1 MWLFA
6 LALTAAQPV
15 ATSEAPSAQV
25 KAILQNCDAHK
36 FETTIDVTVAGATK
50 KSHVK
55 LCGKDGQSDADWLRT
70 LKDAAAKTQSNSK
83 MPPAVRNQIVAAL
96 NLEIFR
102 LSGPDSP
109 RTATGSPALDG
120 ISELPPI
127 PDGSQPSAT
136 AALPPPRAVIEPSVQ
151 SEGYSSLPPMPSAPP
166 PPVHVLANEAMASVP
181 LLSSPKIS
189 FSCVVPGESAEG
201 PCTDFNR
208 DTLLTVR
215 ADEDLPAG
223 TSLRFVR
230 SGQRR
235 ADIELAQL
243 KRGASERFPL
253 PQDVC
258 RGVNGGKLEIRVVRP
273 SPAVG
278 PDGQEVGSDGPFVLR
293 C

>member
-1 MWLFA
+1 MWLLA
-6 LALTAAQPV
+6 LAMTAVPPTA
-15 ATSEAPSAQV
+15 SEAPSAQV

-36 FETTIDVTVAGATK
+36 FETTIDVTVDGAVK

-55 LCGKDGQSDADWLRT
+55 LCGMDGQTDADWLRT
-70 LKDAAAKTQSNSK
+70 LKDAALKTQSNSK

-96 NLEIFR
+96 GLEILR
-102 LSGPDSP
+102 LSSP
-109 RTATGSPALDG
+109 GSLRKAPKSSALDG

-127 PDGSQPSAT
+127 PDGPQPSAT
-136 AALPPPRAVIEPSVQ
+136 AALPPPRVVIEPSIQ
-151 SEGYSSLPPMPSAPP
+151 SEAYSSLPPMPSAPP
-166 PPVHVLANEAMASVP
+166 SPVHVLASEAMASVP

-189 FSCVVPGESAEG
+189 FSCVEPGEGAEG
-201 PCTDFNR
+201 PCTDFDR
-208 DTLLTVR
+208 DTLLTVQ

-235 ADIELAQL
+235 ADVELAQL
-243 KRGASERFPL
+243 KRGTSARFSL

-258 RGVNGGKLEIRVVRP
+258 RGVNGGKLEIRVVRA
-273 SPAVG
+273 SPAAG
-278 PDGQEVGSDGPFVLR
+278 PDGQEVRSDGPFVLR

>member
-1 MWLFA
+1 MWLLA
-6 LALTAAQPV
+6 LALTAVPP
-15 ATSEAPSAQV
+15 APSAQV
-25 KAILQNCDAHK
+25 KPILQNCDAHK
-36 FETTIDVTVAGATK
+36 FETTIDVTVDGAVK

-55 LCGKDGQSDADWLRT
+55 LCGMDGQTDADWLRT
-70 LKDAAAKTQSNSK
+70 LKDAAAKTQGNSK

-96 NLEIFR
+96 DLEILR
-102 LSGPDSP
+102 LSG
-109 RTATGSPALDG
+109 AGSLRSAPKSAALDG

-127 PDGSQPSAT
+127 PDGPQPSTT
-136 AALPPPRAVIEPSVQ
+136 AALPPPRVVIQPSAQ
-151 SEGYSSLPPMPSAPP
+151 SEAYSTLPPMPSAPP
-166 PPVHVLANEAMASVP
+166 PPVHVLASEAMASLP
-181 LLSSPKIS
+181 LLSRPKVS
-189 FSCVVPGESAEG
+189 FSCVEPGEGAEG
-201 PCTDFNR
+201 PCTDFDR

-243 KRGASERFPL
+243 KRGTSERFSL

-258 RGVNGGKLEIRVVRP
+258 RGVNGGKLEIRVVRA
-273 SPAVG
+273 SPAAG

>member
-1 MWLFA
+1 MWLLA
-6 LALTAAQPV
+6 LALTAVSPA
-15 ATSEAPSAQV
+15 ASEAPSAPV

-36 FETTIDVTVAGATK
+36 FETTIDVKVDGAVK

-55 LCGKDGQSDADWLRT
+55 LCGMDGQTDADWLRT

-83 MPPAVRNQIVAAL
+83 MPPAIRNQIVAAL
-96 NLEIFR
+96 DLEILR
-102 LSGPDSP
+102 LSGP
-109 RTATGSPALDG
+109 GSLRSAPKSAAMDG
-120 ISELPPI
+120 ISGLPPL
-127 PDGSQPSAT
+127 PDGPQPST
-136 AALPPPRAVIEPSVQ
+136 MAALPPPRVVIEPSVQ
-151 SEGYSSLPPMPSAPP
+151 SEAYSSLPPMPSAPP
-166 PPVHVLANEAMASVP
+166 PPVHVLANEAITSVA

-189 FSCVVPGESAEG
+189 FSCVEPGEGPEG
-201 PCTDFNR
+201 PCTDFDR

-223 TSLRFVR
+223 TSIRFVR

-235 ADIELAQL
+235 ADIELTQL
-243 KRGASERFPL
+243 KRGTSARFSL

-258 RGVNGGKLEIRVVRP
+258 RGVNGGKLEIRVVRVL
-273 SPAVG
+273 PAAG